1 MVRCSPPVSI
11 ASKQVQYNTVPDLL
25 RNDFEE
31 FAFGMIIDN
40 CETKFLQLHSIQI
53 EAPPEGVA
61 SIDKSSQGRFRYI
74 GTRSGT
80 YGATIQRL
88 SADDAKVPCS

>member
-1 MVRCSPPVSI
+1 MRWGEVQKKSLAI
-11 ASKQVQYNTVPDLL
+11 AQMKNP
-25 RNDFEE
+25 
-31 FAFGMIIDN
+31 DN
-40 CETKFLQLHSIQI
+40 CETKFWQLHSIQI

-80 YGATIQRL
+80 
-88 SADDAKVPCS
+88 